1 MLKEIIVRAISGFLE
16 KDSELLRKGV
26 CERAIAHK
34 LAEHLQKQ
42 FNGTSPYN
50 VDCEYNRIQGKTS
63 LIKTLGLDP
72 DSRKKV
78 FPDIVVHKRG
88 RNKNLLV
95 LELKKKTADRNE
107 KEFDY
112 KKLKAYTKELGYE
125 LGVFMEF
132 DCGNIWVEKYFK
144 NGDECFGPMS
154 LD

>member
-1 MLKEIIVRAISGFLE
+1 
-16 KDSELLRKGV
+16 
-26 CERAIAHK
+26 
-34 LAEHLQKQ
+34 
-42 FNGTSPYN
+42 
-50 VDCEYNRIQGKTS
+50 
-63 LIKTLGLDP
+63 
-72 DSRKKV
+72 
-78 FPDIVVHKRG
+78 
-88 RNKNLLV
+88 LLV